1 MSGSTSCSCG
11 CTGETRA
18 FRTSTILKNTVLN
31 DEIFLM
37 QTGWCGAAPKPGQF
51 FLIKPV
57 RSATFLGRPISVCS
71 WDGPEYG
78 AGVLGFMI
86 ALRGEGTRE
95 LKSLVPGDEIELTGP
110 LGNDW
115 LSAARDLL
123 AAKDSDCSDTA
134 KPLALLGGGIG
145 LAPLLQLAKGLPA
158 GDFDF
163 LAGFRS
169 RPFGMVDLEAR
180 AVILATEDGCEG
192 CEGRIPDQLDPRLY
206 RAVYACGPDPMLRA
220 VAEKC
225 AHYNTPCLVSLERH
239 MACGVGACLG
249 CTVATKSGNKRCCA
263 DGPIFDAREIF
274 Y

>member
-1 MSGSTSCSCG
+1 MSSENKCSCG
-11 CTGETRA
+11 STGEARA
-18 FRTSTILKNTVLN
+18 FRTSTILKNTALN
-31 DEIFLM
+31 DEIFLLK
-37 QTGWCGAAPKPGQF
+37 TGWCGAAPKPGQF
-51 FLIKPV
+51 FLLKPV

-71 WDGPEYG
+71 WDGPDYG

-86 ALRGEGTRE
+86 ALRGAGTRE
-95 LKSLVPGDEIELTGP
+95 LKSLVVGDEIEITGP

-115 LSAARDLL
+115 LSAASSLGPLDG
-123 AAKDSDCSDTA
+123 S
-134 KPLALLGGGIG
+134 KPLALVGGGIG

-225 AHYNTPCLVSLERH
+225 ALHGTPCLTSLERH